1 VIFVRIFKKIGGD
14 ATDNV
19 VVWRAGLCKDVNL
32 VLQGVK
38 KACDIPMIF
47 SQGFDH
53 SCHSLVSDRP

>member
-1 VIFVRIFKKIGGD
+1 
-14 ATDNV
+14 
-19 VVWRAGLCKDVNL
+19 